1 MAANATLAK
10 LLDVKRG
17 GPLLLRSHTVLDA
30 GGRLIEFAQVHYVS
44 GARTTLTLEIRRD
57 EE

>member
-1 MAANATLAK
+1 MCI
-10 LLDVKRG
+10 
-17 GPLLLRSHTVLDA
+17 TVASLVAQVLNA

-44 GARTTLTLEIRRD
+44 QRFALMLEIRRD